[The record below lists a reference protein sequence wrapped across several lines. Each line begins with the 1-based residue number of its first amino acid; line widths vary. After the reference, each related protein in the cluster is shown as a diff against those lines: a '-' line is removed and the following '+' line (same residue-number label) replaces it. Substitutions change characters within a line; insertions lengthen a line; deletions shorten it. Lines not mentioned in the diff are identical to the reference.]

1 MSKTHRSK
9 VNKPIIMIVDDNE
22 IINSTNKRIINE
34 ILLDNDLDYKIVSG
48 NDGYDIIRKVMNYE
62 KKNNSIKCVF
72 TDENMDY
79 LTGSEAISFI
89 RNWEKAKKLNPI
101 NFSVLT
107 CHEDVNILK
116 NIYNAGA
123 DNILT
128 KPITKSSIKLILKKI
143 GLIE

>member
-1 MSKTHRSK
+1 
-9 VNKPIIMIVDDNE
+9 MIVDDNE

-48 NDGYDIIRKVMNYE
+48 NDGYDIIRKVLNYE
-62 KKNNSIKCVF
+62 KKNNLIKCVF

-79 LTGSEAISFI
+79 LIGSEAISFI
-89 RNWEKAKKLNPI
+89 RKWEKVKKLSPI

-107 CHEDVNILK
+107 CHEDVNII
-116 NIYNAGA
+116 NSIYSAGA

-128 KPITKSSIKLILKKI
+128 KPITKSSIKLIFKKI